1 LVRLDFGAHAA
12 IIQFERRNRLS
23 DQPRLAIAAVQL
35 SLDGYMQGADEAID
49 WVDDWNDARE
59 LVPDTDS
66 AVIGGGTYPGYEM
79 LWGSIAADPQSGTA
93 MLDREATAGELE
105 YARWTQRMPHY
116 VLSTTLEKPKWE
128 TAHLMRDISELRS
141 VKEQPGGAIYV
152 IGGPALVSSLVN
164 EGLIDELRL
173 IIHPIILGGG
183 KAPFASVRDRQTLE
197 LVQSQAG
204 PTGRVLLTYR
214 I

>member
-1 LVRLDFGAHAA
+1 M
-12 IIQFERRNRLS
+12 S
-23 DQPRLAIAAVQL
+23 DQSRLAIAAVQL
-35 SLDGYMQGADEAID
+35 SLDGYMQGADGAVD

-59 LVPDTDS
+59 LVLDADS
-66 AVIGGGTYPGYEM
+66 AVIGGGTYPGYEL
-79 LWGSIAADPQSGTA
+79 LWGSIAADPQSGAALLGRYPT
-93 MLDREATAGELE
+93 TGELE
-105 YARWTQRMPHY
+105 YARWTQRTPHY

-128 TAHLMRDISELRS
+128 TAHLIRDISELRS
-141 VKEQPGGAIYV
+141 VKEHPGRDIYV

-164 EGLIDELRL
+164 EGFIDELKL

-183 KAPFASVRDRQTLE
+183 KAPFASVVARQTLE

-204 PTGRVLLTYR
+204 RRGRVVLTYR

>member
-1 LVRLDFGAHAA
+1 M
-12 IIQFERRNRLS
+12 S
-23 DQPRLAIAAVQL
+23 DQSRLAIAAVQL
-35 SLDGYMQGADEAID
+35 SLDGYMQGADGAVD

-59 LVPDTDS
+59 LVLDADS
-66 AVIGGGTYPGYEM
+66 AVIGGGTYPGYEL
-79 LWGSIAADPQSGTA
+79 LWGSIAADPQSGAALLGRYPT
-93 MLDREATAGELE
+93 TGELE
-105 YARWTQRMPHY
+105 YARWTQRTPHY

-128 TAHLMRDISELRS
+128 TAHLIRDISELRS
-141 VKEQPGGAIYV
+141 VKEHPGRDIYV

-164 EGLIDELRL
+164 EGFIDELKL

-183 KAPFASVRDRQTLE
+183 KAPFASVVARQTLE

-204 PTGRVLLTYR
+204 RRGREVLTYR